1 MSDRLPPIPD
11 AHLSPAQAE
20 AKAAILGGARGVFQ
34 GPFIPLQRSPDLMK
48 HLEKVGAYLRFESPL
63 SGRIREF
70 AILHT
75 ARIYAQ
81 QVEWAVHQPIALK
94 EGVKPL
100 TIAAIAEGRR
110 PELMPEDEA
119 TAWDFLTE
127 LHAHRSVSDT
137 TYARALRQFNETGL
151 IDLIALAGYY
161 SLLGMV
167 MNTART
173 PASDAHVPKLPTLP

>member
-1 MSDRLPPIPD
+1 M
-11 AHLSPAQAE
+11 
-20 AKAAILGGARGVFQ
+20 
-34 GPFIPLQRSPDLMK
+34 
-48 HLEKVGAYLRFESPL
+48 
-63 SGRIREF
+63 
-70 AILHT
+70 
-75 ARIYAQ
+75 
-81 QVEWAVHQPIALK
+81 
-94 EGVKPL
+94 KPL

-110 PELMPEDEA
+110 PEFMPEDEA